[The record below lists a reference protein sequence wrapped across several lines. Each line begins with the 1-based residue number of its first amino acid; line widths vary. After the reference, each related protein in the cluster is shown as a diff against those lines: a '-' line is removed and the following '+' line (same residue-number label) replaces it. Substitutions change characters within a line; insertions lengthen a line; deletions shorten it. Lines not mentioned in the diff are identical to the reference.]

1 MEYYFKIIA
10 GYAPYS
16 KKEELS
22 LFLKAKSGDDRAK
35 DMLIKANLKFVVS
48 TAKKYQNQGLTLQ
61 ELIAEGNHGL
71 MKAYNKFDVS
81 RDVKFIT
88 YAVWWIRQSIINS
101 IHENAKL
108 IRLPLNKITNVTKL
122 AKTKERL
129 EQRLGRTPTND
140 ELLDELG
147 DGYATILRDSIF
159 NYTVIALDE
168 PHADSGTTLDN
179 VIPAE
184 PTSQEAEIEASI
196 LKQEIESVLTDF
208 TKREKTILY
217 MYYGIDQVRPYTLKE
232 IGVDL
237 GLTRERIRQIKE
249 KALTKLRRK
258 HRADRLRDYV
268 S

>member
-1 MEYYFKIIA
+1 MYN
-10 GYAPYS
+10 PLS

-22 LFLKAKSGDDRAK
+22 LFLKARSGDDRAK
-35 DMLIKANLKFVVS
+35 DKLINSNLKFVVS
-48 TAKKYQNQGLTLQ
+48 IAKKYQNQGLTLE
-61 ELIAEGNHGL
+61 ELIADGNHGL
-71 MKAYNKFDVS
+71 MKAFGKFDVG

-129 EQRLGRTPTND
+129 EQKLGRVPTND

-147 DGYATILRDSIF
+147 SNYATILRDSIY

-184 PTSQEAEIEASI
+184 PSSQEAAIEAEV
-196 LKQEIESVLTDF
+196 LKQELESVLTDF
-208 TKREKTILY
+208 TKRERDILY
-217 MYYGIDQVRPYTLKE
+217 MYYGIEQVRPYTLKE
-232 IGVDL
+232 IGVDM

-249 KALTKLRRK
+249 KALIKLRRK
-258 HRADRLRDYV
+258 HRADRLRQYV

>member
-1 MEYYFKIIA
+1 MEHYFRLIA
-10 GYAPYS
+10 NYKPLT

-22 LFLKAKSGDDRAK
+22 LFLKAKGGDDRAK
-35 DMLIKANLKFVVS
+35 DKLLNANLKFVVS

-61 ELIAEGNHGL
+61 ELVADGNYGL
-71 MKAYNKFDVS
+71 MKAYHKFDVG

-101 IHENAKL
+101 IHEHAKL

-129 EQRLGRTPTND
+129 EQRLGRAPDND

-147 DGYATILRDSIF
+147 DNYATILRDSMF
-159 NYTVIALDE
+159 NYQVIALDE
-168 PHADSGTTLDN
+168 PHADNGTTLDN

-184 PTSQEAEIEASI
+184 PTSQEMAIEASI
-196 LKQEIESVLTDF
+196 LKQELESVLIDF
-208 TKREKTILY
+208 TQREKDILY
-217 MYYGIDQVRPYTLKE
+217 MYYGIEQVRPYTLKE
-232 IGVDL
+232 IGVDM

-258 HRADRLRDYV
+258 HRADRLRGYV